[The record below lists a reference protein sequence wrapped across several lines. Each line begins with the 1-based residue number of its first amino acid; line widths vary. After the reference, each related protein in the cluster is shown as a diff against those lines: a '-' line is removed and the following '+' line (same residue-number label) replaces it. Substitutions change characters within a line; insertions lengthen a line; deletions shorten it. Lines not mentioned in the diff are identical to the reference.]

1 MQEGLNYD
9 SPRSSRG
16 MFWEGLVRTRLT
28 HLCIL
33 FFATP
38 LCIAS
43 GIEAQSAAVAPY
55 QLSAHGQAALN
66 RLGLLSSIPASD
78 WQYHAGDLPQAES
91 ADLDSSGWQKIA
103 LPFNAST
110 ETVWLR
116 RWVTVPQSLNGYD
129 PSGARVWFHLLLEST
144 GPGPEYAYQILY
156 IDGVRVAEGQH
167 VERRVLFAHA
177 RPGEKVLIAVKL
189 LATQHEKSIEAA
201 ELTLDAIDG
210 RPNLDDLL
218 KEIQSAA
225 QILPAITI
233 SHEALAAQEQTL
245 ESAAAQIDLSALD
258 KGDQPAFDASLRKAQ
273 AALDPLRPALQK
285 YTVSMTGNAHID
297 AAWLWTKSETVDQ
310 VHFTFANALRLMNE
324 YPQYTFA
331 QSASQYSE
339 WMEEK
344 FPDVF
349 KGIQQRV
356 KEGRWE
362 LVGGMWVES
371 DFNLPDGEAEVR
383 QLLVGTRY
391 LRSRFGVDVQVGW
404 NPDSF
409 GYSWQLP
416 QVYKK
421 SGINFFLTQK
431 MVENEVNPLPLK
443 LFWWQAPDGSRVLTY
458 IPHDYVLDIDPADI
472 AADLARAVKMNP
484 GEEEM
489 LHLHGPS
496 YGRLLMEGAR
506 AVLDTG
512 EHWAQ
517 PGKVYPVM
525 RFGTAEQFFRDA
537 ASRIAADSP
546 EWNYRTAAAGNIAL
560 PNPPTGEISVPTW
573 KDELY
578 LEHHRG
584 TYTTQA
590 AQKRNIRE
598 SEEQALNAEKY
609 SSLWWLYGGAY
620 PAERLTEAWKKI
632 LFNDFHDLA
641 AGSGI
646 ATIYKDAQRDF
657 DEVRWSTDE
666 ASSQSLSALQARIDT
681 RGAGQPIVV
690 WNPLGWDRGGVVK
703 LDVQM
708 PEAEAGGIAVL
719 DAAGKPLAMQ
729 VLSREKATNTYS
741 LLVSVPRV
749 SSMGYTVLHAVSG
762 GREVATDLKAN
773 GLTLENA
780 RLRVTV
786 DAGSGCITSLYDK
799 QSQFESLAQGSCGNQ
814 LQTFNDLPKNDDA
827 WNIDQGTLDHFTPI
841 THADSV
847 ELVER
852 GPLRAAIRVT
862 HRWQSSNFVQE
873 ITLDAGSDH
882 VNVGNDIDWHET
894 HVLLKAAFTL
904 AASSAMAT
912 YEIPYGTIER
922 PTTRNNSWEQAKFE
936 VPALRWADLG
946 DGKHG
951 FSLINESKYG
961 YDCRDSV
968 LRLSLLRSPVW
979 PDPDADR
986 GPQHFSYALYPHAG
1000 DWKSALTVR
1009 HGYEYNYRL
1018 QARTSAAHA
1027 GELPASHSFV
1037 RVEPANL
1044 VLTAMKKAEDGDG
1057 LILRF
1062 YEWAGE
1068 KTEARVEVPPGATA
1082 AYATNLME
1090 KIDPDAAQKELV
1102 HREGDSIHF
1111 TVDPYSINTVRVD
1124 FGHPAS
1130 EPR

>member
-1 MQEGLNYD
+1 
-9 SPRSSRG
+9 
-16 MFWEGLVRTRLT
+16 MFWEGIVRNRLT
-28 HLCIL
+28 HFGALLFAVSLCL
-33 FFATP
+33 VPGA
-38 LCIAS
+38 
-43 GIEAQSAAVAPY
+43 EAQSHAVASY
-55 QLSAHGQAALN
+55 QLSARGQAALN
-66 RLGLLSSIPASD
+66 RLSQLNSIPASD
-78 WQYHAGDLPQAES
+78 WIYRAGDLPQAES
-91 ADLDSSGWQKIA
+91 ADLDTSGWQGVV
-103 LPFNAST
+103 LPFRAST

-116 RWVTVPQSLNGYD
+116 RWVTIPQSLNGYD
-129 PSGARVWFHLLLEST
+129 PSGARVWFHLSLEST
-144 GPGPEYAYQILY
+144 GPGPEYAYQLLY

-189 LATQHEKSIEAA
+189 LATQYEKSIEAA
-201 ELTLDAIDG
+201 ELTLDAIEG
-210 RPNLDDLL
+210 RPSPDDLL

-225 QILPAITI
+225 QVLPAVAT
-233 SHEALAAQEQTL
+233 SREELDAQEQTL
-245 ESAAAQIDLSALD
+245 EFAAAQIDMGALD
-258 KGDQPAFDASLRKAQ
+258 RNDQSAFDVSLGKAQ
-273 AALDPLRPALQK
+273 AALGPLKPLLQK
-285 YTVSMTGNAHID
+285 LSVDMTGNAHID

-310 VHFTFANALRLMNE
+310 VHFTFADALRLMNE

-331 QSASQYSE
+331 QSTSQYSE

-344 FPDVF
+344 FPEVF

-362 LVGGMWVES
+362 LVGGMWVEP

-391 LRSRFGVDVQVGW
+391 LHSRFGVDVQVGW

-421 SGINFFLTQK
+421 SGIDFFLTQK

-458 IPHDYVLDIDPADI
+458 IPHDYVLDIDPVDI
-472 AADLARAVKMNP
+472 ASDLARAVKMNP

-517 PGKVYPVM
+517 PDKVYPAM
-525 RFGTAEQFFRDA
+525 HFGTAERFFRDA
-537 ASRIAADSP
+537 ASRIAAESP
-546 EWNYRTAAAGNIAL
+546 VWSYRTAAEGNVAL
-560 PNPPTGEISVPTW
+560 PQPPAGEITVPTW

-598 SEEQALNAEKY
+598 SEEWVLNAEKY
-609 SSLWWLYGGAY
+609 SSLGWLYGGAY

-646 ATIYKDAQRDF
+646 GAIYKDAQRDF
-657 DEVRWSTDE
+657 DEVRWLTDE
-666 ASSQSLSALQARIDT
+666 ASSQSLTALDAGIDT
-681 RGAGQPIVV
+681 RGAGQPIVI

-708 PEAEAGGIAVL
+708 PEAETGGISVL
-719 DAAGKPLAMQ
+719 DAAGKTLAIQ
-729 VLSREKATNTYS
+729 VISQEWKTNTYS
-741 LLVSVPRV
+741 LLVSAPRV
-749 SSMGYTVLHAVSG
+749 PAMGYTVLHAVSG
-762 GREVATDLKAN
+762 RRRFATDLKAS

-780 RLRVTV
+780 HLRVTV
-786 DAGSGCITSLYDK
+786 DAESGCITSLYDK
-799 QSQFESLAQGSCGNQ
+799 QSQFESLAAGSCGNQ
-814 LQTFNDLPKNDDA
+814 LQAIHDLPKADDA
-827 WNIDQGTLDHFTPI
+827 WNIDEGTLDHFTPI
-841 THADSV
+841 THANAV

-862 HRWQSSNFVQE
+862 HNWQSSKFVQE
-873 ITLDAGSDH
+873 IALDAGSDQ
-882 VNVGNDIDWHET
+882 VDVVDDIDWHET
-894 HVLLKAAFTL
+894 HILLKAAFTL
-904 AASSAMAT
+904 AASRPMAT

-961 YDCRDSV
+961 YDCRGNV

-986 GPQHFSYALYPHAG
+986 GRQHFSYALYPHAG

-1018 QARTSAAHA
+1018 QARASAAHA
-1027 GELPASHSFV
+1027 GALPASHSFV

-1068 KTEARVEVPPGATA
+1068 KTEARIEAPPGATA

-1090 KIDPDAAQKELV
+1090 KIDRDAARQGLV
-1102 HREGDSIHF
+1102 HRDAGGIHLS
-1111 TVDPYSINTVRVD
+1111 VEPYSIDTLRVD
-1124 FGHPAS
+1124 FGKAAS
-1130 EPR
+1130 VTR